1 MYIPIG
7 DGVYEIDFSACGESF
22 LVDFADTAP
31 WTIAPAPGDPAEP
44 GAPAPLP
51 IVVTAQ
57 DMQRL
62 PIEPGGLTVQPDRG
76 WVLVNLDTVV
86 WTDGATQ
93 TLDTVVLGAPVQVRV
108 TPVDY
113 TWDFGDGSAPLVTT
127 DPGAP
132 YPDHSVSHVY
142 ERAADSATVELT
154 TRWAGEFQVA
164 GSGVWMPVAGLA
176 TTTETSAPFDVRTAE
191 ASLTDG

>member
-7 DGVYEIDFSACGESF
+7 GGVYEIDFTACGESF
-22 LVDFADTAP
+22 LVDYTDMAP
-31 WTIAPAPGDPAEP
+31 WMIAPAPGDPAAP
-44 GAPAPLP
+44 NAPAPLP
-51 IVVTAQ
+51 VVVTAEE
-57 DMQRL
+57 MRRL

-93 TLDTVVLGAPVQVRV
+93 TFDTTVLGTPVQVRV
-108 TPVDY
+108 SPVDY

-132 YPDHSVSHVY
+132 YPDHSVSHIY
-142 ERAADSATVELT
+142 DRAAEGATVELT

-164 GSGVWMPVAGLA
+164 GSGVWLPVAGLA